1 MGVCGPSLF
10 GSGNN
15 QYIKFGN
22 GEFVA
27 IEGSGIFDR
36 LNFSDMRSPYK
47 QLLKSRV
54 ILKAGQTNYLLNHLG
69 LGDNATFLAIK
80 ATYDAKSV
88 NSDNNFVYYT
98 YYNNPVQNFTFAQM
112 LVLTGNGTNRIPQLY
127 LTNPNTNYN
136 VVLDVMVGIIDD
148 NYSFFNDTVNQT
160 ATSFVNLEY
169 TDIKSHVVG
178 ESIVV
183 NDKSTPIRPLI
194 YMNLSDINSI
204 EISGKILIIDDNSKG
219 SIFLEFLTEYDANQ
233 AHSLLNYVLDNPNV
247 DIDSLTADNVDP
259 ILYFYPKAGVGGE
272 YIAFNGATSS
282 TGFDTSY
289 GNTFSTSISLSTF
302 GTASGY
308 LDKPQLIYL
317 LIDNIVDNRDGNMQM
332 LPSNLI
338 ISGTAG
344 QISTILSTGTY
355 SLTFNFSDIAH
366 NYLDSV
372 FVDLNIIV

>member
-1 MGVCGPSLF
+1 M
-10 GSGNN
+10 
-15 QYIKFGN
+15 
-22 GEFVA
+22 
-27 IEGSGIFDR
+27 
-36 LNFSDMRSPYK
+36 
-47 QLLKSRV
+47 
-54 ILKAGQTNYLLNHLG
+54 
-69 LGDNATFLAIK
+69 
-80 ATYDAKSV
+80 
-88 NSDNNFVYYT
+88 
-98 YYNNPVQNFTFAQM
+98 
-112 LVLTGNGTNRIPQLY
+112 
-127 LTNPNTNYN
+127 
-136 VVLDVMVGIIDD
+136 
-148 NYSFFNDTVNQT
+148 
-160 ATSFVNLEY
+160 
-169 TDIKSHVVG
+169 
-178 ESIVV
+178 
-183 NDKSTPIRPLI
+183 
-194 YMNLSDINSI
+194 
-204 EISGKILIIDDNSKG
+204 
-219 SIFLEFLTEYDANQ
+219 
-233 AHSLLNYVLDNPNV
+233 NYVLDNPNV